1 MMRIHTS
8 DTEAVRINH
17 KATIIILDLIAIS
30 ISAIPLPKG
39 FEQNPIYVALFAFI
53 VLLALF
59 STLVITDKM
68 PFSKERYEGNG
79 KMHYSV
85 YYMVCSLISSVALV
99 SLTIAD
105 RLSDLYPFMIL
116 LIIFMFI
123 GDYFVKVRG

>member
-1 MMRIHTS
+1 M
-8 DTEAVRINH
+8 NH

-68 PFSKERYEGNG
+68 PFSKEGYEGNG